1 MVEWASRFRGEH
13 AAADYRREIPL
24 PVADRTAARGIN
36 IAQHVGSTID
46 RDRRDAKSAQSAT
59 RMEPINVS
67 SALHPFFERPRG
79 GIRYVEPLMGVRLVR
94 RFRSAGPPLFL
105 PRQPPEEASRIERQK
120 HGHDSEQGIQPC
132 NAEVDHN
139 TVPTRG
145 YDAS

>member
-59 RMEPINVS
+59 RMEPSKSRVRYIRSS
-67 SALHPFFERPRG
+67 SARVAESDTLS
-79 GIRYVEPLMGVRLVR
+79 PLWG
-94 RFRSAGPPLFL
+94 
-105 PRQPPEEASRIERQK
+105 
-120 HGHDSEQGIQPC
+120 
-132 NAEVDHN
+132 
-139 TVPTRG
+139 
-145 YDAS
+145 